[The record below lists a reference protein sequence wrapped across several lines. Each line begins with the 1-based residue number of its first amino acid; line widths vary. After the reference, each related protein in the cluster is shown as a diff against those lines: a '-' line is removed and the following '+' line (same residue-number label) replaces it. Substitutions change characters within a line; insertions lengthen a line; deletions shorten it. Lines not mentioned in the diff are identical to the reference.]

1 MIAATVKVETP
12 EATGSA
18 FHIGN
23 GEFVTAAH
31 LVDGEPDAITLRN
44 ERVDATAV
52 VAGWVRLVDACGRVV
67 GVASWKFA
75 QDNRGVATDGL
86 AFFIAEPSLGAALE
100 RIPRGGR
107 RRAAVG
113 RFTRAPLPPGADP
126 PPRPATGGP

>member
-1 MIAATVKVETP
+1 VPVIAATVKVETP

-52 VAGWVRLVDACGRVV
+52 VAGWVRRE
-67 GVASWKFA
+67 
-75 QDNRGVATDGL
+75 DGDIAIL
-86 AFFIAEPSLGAALE
+86 AAEA
-100 RIPRGGR
+100 R
-107 RRAAVG
+107 
-113 RFTRAPLPPGADP
+113 PG
-126 PPRPATGGP
+126 